1 MAARSAAGSSR
12 SARTSEEAGAGR
24 AAQRRARASSRG
36 SRSGW
41 SQLMAMGEGYRYD
54 PCRALS
60 AAHLGTLPGVVPPV
74 DDEAH
79 HVEGGEAVEGV
90 LHGARGDLGLEHG
103 GDDVAAI
110 GGHGAR
116 PAEHGTREL

>member
-12 SARTSEEAGAGR
+12 SARTADEGGAGR
-24 AAQRRARASSRG
+24 AAQSRARASSRG

-41 SQLMAMGEGYRYD
+41 SQLMAMGEGYRHGLYSG
-54 PCRALS
+54 LS
-60 AAHLGTLPGVVPPV
+60 APHLGALPGVVPPV
-74 DDEAH
+74 HGEAH
-79 HVEGGEAVEGV
+79 HVEGREAVEGV